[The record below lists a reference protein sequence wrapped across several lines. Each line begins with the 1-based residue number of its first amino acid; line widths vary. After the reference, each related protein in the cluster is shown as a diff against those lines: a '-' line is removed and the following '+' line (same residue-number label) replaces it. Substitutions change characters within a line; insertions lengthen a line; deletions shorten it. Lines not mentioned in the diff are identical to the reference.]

1 MSRTYRKSKFEHF
14 KTESQH
20 VDEHIND
27 LALRAARY
35 PNSYNRKKVRKTR
48 EEYERDL
55 AAAEARYEADCRA
68 VRKSYWYCWNN
79 PESFMYSC
87 YVRALPERYRYYV
100 SKFRYEPCDID
111 WEAEREWARRDF
123 AKRTRDGYCNETGC
137 NTAYKTLSKE
147 TVRNAVRQ
155 LERRIVKNQDWDH
168 LPYPDTYL
176 GKKHIWSVW

>member
-1 MSRTYRKSKFEHF
+1 MSRTYRKPKFEQF
-14 KTESQH
+14 KSESQH
-20 VDEHIND
+20 VDEHIKD

-35 PNSYNRKKVRKTR
+35 PTNYKRKKVRKTQ
-48 EEYERDL
+48 EEYEQDL
-55 AAAEARYEADCRA
+55 AAAEARYQADCRT
-68 VRKSYWYCWNN
+68 VRKNYWYCWNN
-79 PESFMYSC
+79 PESVMYDC
-87 YVRALPERYRYYV
+87 YIRALPERFRYHV

-111 WEAEREWARRDF
+111 WDAERDYARREF

-155 LERRIVKNQDWDH
+155 LERRILKDDNWDH

-176 GKKHIWSVW
+176 GKKHIWDVW

>member
-1 MSRTYRKSKFEHF
+1 MSRTYRKPKFEHF

-68 VRKSYWYCWNN
+68 VRKNYWFCWNN
-79 PESFMYSC
+79 PESVMYGC
-87 YVRALPERYRYYV
+87 YIRALPERYRYYV

-111 WEAEREWARRDF
+111 WEAERDWARRDF
-123 AKRTRDGYCNETGC
+123 AKRTRDGYCNETGR

-155 LERRIVKNQDWDH
+155 LERRIIKDQDWDH